1 MVTRTSQPLS
11 WRMRDAMTISENI
24 QTDRPEAEGAYER
37 LPVGQLLAFTVAG
50 FLAIMTENM
59 PAGLLPQIGAGL
71 GVSEAMA
78 GQTVT
83 LYALGSVVAAI
94 PVIVATRSWNRRPL
108 FLLAIAGLLI
118 FNTMTAVLAHYG
130 MTLLARFIAGM
141 SAGVVWGLVA
151 GYARRLAP
159 PHLQGRA
166 LAIVGVGQPIALSL
180 GVPLGAWLGGL
191 FDWRAV
197 FWIMSAVALL
207 LLAWVRFGVPDFP
220 GQERHK
226 RLPVRKVFLI
236 PGIGSV
242 LLVLFAWI
250 LAHNILY
257 TYVAPFLVASG
268 TGLRVELILLVFGI
282 ASVVGIWGTG
292 VLVDRLL
299 RSVTLISLA
308 AFAIAAALLA
318 IPHGSAALVLI
329 AVAIWGLTFGG
340 APTLLQTALADSAG
354 EHADVAQS
362 ILVTIFNLA
371 VAGGGLLGGLVIDA
385 VGAAWLP
392 WTLLPLIVIALAT
405 AWQAKAHGFRA
416 RRRRY

>member
-1 MVTRTSQPLS
+1 
-11 WRMRDAMTISENI
+11 MTVSKNI
-24 QTDRPEAEGAYER
+24 QTDRLTEEGTHER

-59 PAGLLPQIGAGL
+59 PAGLLPQIGTGL

-94 PVIVATRSWNRRPL
+94 PVIATTRSWNRRPL

-118 FNTMTAVLAHYG
+118 FNTMTAVSAHYG

-197 FWIMSAVALL
+197 FWIMSSVALL

-220 GQERHK
+220 GQTQHQ

-236 PGIGSV
+236 PGIGPV

-268 TGLRVELILLVFGI
+268 TELRVELILLVFGM
-282 ASVVGIWGTG
+282 ASVIGIWGTG
-292 VLVDRLL
+292 VLVDRRL
-299 RSVTLISLA
+299 RGITLISLA
-308 AFAIAAALLA
+308 AFALAAALLA
-318 IPHGSAALVLI
+318 IPHGSAALVL
-329 AVAIWGLTFGG
+329 VGVTIWGLTFGG

-371 VAGGGLLGGLVIDA
+371 VAGGGLVGGLVIDTA
-385 VGAAWLP
+385 GPAWLP

-405 AWQAKAHGFRA
+405 VWQAKAHGFRA
-416 RRRRY
+416 GRRGA

>member
-1 MVTRTSQPLS
+1 
-11 WRMRDAMTISENI
+11 MTLSENI
-24 QTDRPEAEGAYER
+24 QGIAPESEATPEH
-37 LPVGQLLAFTVAG
+37 LLIGQLLAFTLAG

-59 PAGLLPQIGAGL
+59 PAGLLPQIGDGL

-94 PVIVATRSWNRRPL
+94 PVIAATRSWNRRPL

-118 FNTMTAVLAHYG
+118 FNTLTAISVHYG
-130 MTLLARFIAGM
+130 LTLVARFIAGM
-141 SAGVVWGLVA
+141 AAGVIWGLVA

-197 FWIMSAVALL
+197 FWMMSAIALL
-207 LLAWVRFGVPDFP
+207 LLAWVRLGVPDFP
-220 GQERHK
+220 GQVQHQ
-226 RLPVRKVFLI
+226 RLSVGRIFTI
-236 PGIGSV
+236 PGVRPV

-250 LAHNILY
+250 LAHNTLY
-257 TYVAPFLVASG
+257 TYIASFIG
-268 TGLRVELILLVFGI
+268 TTNTGLRIDIILLVFGM
-282 ASVVGIWGTG
+282 ASVAGIWGTG
-292 VLVDRLL
+292 VLVDRHLRGLTLL
-299 RSVTLISLA
+299 SLA
-308 AFAIAAALLA
+308 TFAAASLLLA
-318 IPHGSAALVLI
+318 ISHASPILVLSG
-329 AVAIWGLTFGG
+329 VAIWGLTFGG

-371 VAGGGLLGGLVIDA
+371 VAGGGFLGGLLINGTGPD
-385 VGAAWLP
+385 WLP
-392 WTLLPLIVIALAT
+392 LTLLPMIMIALVA
-405 AWQAKAHGFRA
+405 AWQAKAHGFRTGHRGA
-416 RRRRY
+416 

>member
-1 MVTRTSQPLS
+1 MAL
-11 WRMRDAMTISENI
+11 SENM
-24 QTDRPEAEGAYER
+24 QGVAPKGGAAPDR

-59 PAGLLPQIGAGL
+59 PAGLLPQIGRGL
-71 GVSEAMA
+71 GISEAMA

-94 PVIVATRSWNRRPL
+94 PVIAATRSWNRRPL

-118 FNTMTAVLAHYG
+118 FNTLTAVSAHYG
-130 MTLLARFIAGM
+130 LTLIARFIAGM
-141 SAGVVWGLVA
+141 AAGVVWGLVA

-166 LAIVGVGQPIALSL
+166 MAIVGVGQPIALSL

-191 FDWRAV
+191 SDWRLV

-207 LLAWVRFGVPDFP
+207 LLAWIRWDVPDFP
-220 GQERHK
+220 GQAQHQ
-226 RLPVRKVFLI
+226 RLSVGRVFAI
-236 PGIGSV
+236 PGVRPV

-257 TYVAPFLVASG
+257 TYVAPFLGTAE
-268 TGLRVELILLVFGI
+268 TGLRVDMVLLVFGV

-292 VLVDRLL
+292 VLVDRRL
-299 RSVTLISLA
+299 RGLTLFSLV
-308 AFAIAAALLA
+308 AFAGAALLLA
-318 IPHGSAALVLI
+318 MSHGSPIMVLAGVI
-329 AVAIWGLTFGG
+329 IWGLTFGG

-362 ILVTIFNLA
+362 IFVTVFNLA
-371 VAGGGLLGGLVIDA
+371 VAGGGLAGGLAMDA
-385 VGAAWLP
+385 AGAIALP
-392 WTLLPLIVIALAT
+392 WILLPLAIVALVT
-405 AWQAKAHGFRA
+405 TWQARSHGFRA
-416 RRRRY
+416 GHRGA

>member
-1 MVTRTSQPLS
+1 MTLS
-11 WRMRDAMTISENI
+11 ETMQGAAPKGDATP
-24 QTDRPEAEGAYER
+24 DR

-50 FLAIMTENM
+50 FLAIMTETM
-59 PAGLLPQIGAGL
+59 PAGLLPQIGNGL

-94 PVIVATRSWNRRPL
+94 PVIAATRSWNRRPL

-118 FNTMTAVLAHYG
+118 FNTLTALSAHYG
-130 MTLLARFIAGM
+130 LTLVARFIAGM
-141 SAGVVWGLVA
+141 AAGVVWGLVA

-191 FDWRAV
+191 LDWRFV
-197 FWIMSAVALL
+197 FWIMSAVAML
-207 LLAWVRFGVPDFP
+207 LLAWVRLGVPDFP
-220 GQERHK
+220 GQAQHQ
-226 RLPVRKVFLI
+226 RLSVRKVFTI
-236 PGIGSV
+236 PGVRPV

-257 TYVAPFLVASG
+257 TYIAPFLTTTE
-268 TGLRVELILLVFGI
+268 TGLRVDMILLVFGV

-292 VLVDRLL
+292 VLVDRRLRGLTLL
-299 RSVTLISLA
+299 SLA
-308 AFAIAAALLA
+308 AFAGAVLLLA
-318 IPHGSAALVLI
+318 IFQCSPVLVL
-329 AVAIWGLTFGG
+329 AGVAIWGLTFGG

-371 VAGGGLLGGLVIDA
+371 VAGGGLIGGLVMDKA
-385 VGAAWLP
+385 GAAALP
-392 WTLLPLIVIALAT
+392 WILLPLAVIALVTTWHARG
-405 AWQAKAHGFRA
+405 HGFRA
-416 RRRRY
+416 GQRGA

>member
-1 MVTRTSQPLS
+1 MTVSQNTPG
-11 WRMRDAMTISENI
+11 EV
-24 QTDRPEAEGAYER
+24 PEARPAQDR

-59 PAGLLPQIGAGL
+59 PAGLLPQIGTGL

-94 PVIVATRSWNRRPL
+94 PIIAATRRWNRRHL

-118 FNTMTAVLAHYG
+118 FNTLTAISAHYG
-130 MTLLARFIAGM
+130 LTLLARFIAGM
-141 SAGVVWGLVA
+141 AAGVVWGLVA

-191 FDWRAV
+191 TDWRAV
-197 FWIMSAVALL
+197 FWILSAVALA
-207 LLAWVRFGVPDFP
+207 LLAWVRLSVPDFP
-220 GQERHK
+220 GQSDEERV
-226 RLPVRKVFLI
+226 PVRKVVTTA
-236 PGIGSV
+236 GIRPV

-257 TYVAPFLVASG
+257 TYLSPFLGATG
-268 TGLRVELILLVFGI
+268 TGLRIDVVLLVFG
-282 ASVVGIWGTG
+282 ASSVVGIWGTG
-292 VLVDRLL
+292 MLVDRHL
-299 RSVTLISLA
+299 RSVTLLSLV
-308 AFAIAAALLA
+308 AFATATLLLA
-318 IPHGSAALVLI
+318 IPHGSAILVL
-329 AVAIWGLTFGG
+329 AGVAIWGLTFGG

-354 EHADVAQS
+354 EQADIAQS

-371 VAGGGLLGGLVIDA
+371 VAGGGMIGGLVMENA
-385 VGAAWLP
+385 GAGFLP
-392 WTLLPLIVIALAT
+392 WILIPLIVIALGT
-405 AWQAKAHGFRA
+405 AWNARTQGFRVG
-416 RRRRY
+416 RRIV

>member
-1 MVTRTSQPLS
+1 
-11 WRMRDAMTISENI
+11 MTVSGNIRANSSEV
-24 QTDRPEAEGAYER
+24 EGAGER

-71 GVSEAMA
+71 GVSEAIA

-94 PVIVATRSWNRRPL
+94 PVIAATRSWNRRPL
-108 FLLAIAGLLI
+108 FLLAIAGLLV
-118 FNTMTAVLAHYG
+118 FNALTAVSAQYEL
-130 MTLLARFIAGM
+130 TLLARFIAGM

-159 PHLQGRA
+159 SHLQGRA

-180 GVPLGAWLGGL
+180 GVPLGAWLGDL

-207 LLAWVRFGVPDFP
+207 LLAWVRLGIPDFP
-220 GQERHK
+220 GQAEHQ
-226 RLPVRKVFLI
+226 RLPVRRVFLI
-236 PGIGSV
+236 AGIGPV

-257 TYVAPFLVASG
+257 TYIAPFLGASG
-268 TGLRVELILLVFGI
+268 TGLRVEVILLLFGV
-282 ASVVGIWGTG
+282 ASIVGIWGTG
-292 VLVDRLL
+292 VLVDRHL
-299 RSVTLISLA
+299 RHVTLISLA

-318 IPHGSAALVLI
+318 IPHGSVALVL
-329 AVAIWGLTFGG
+329 AGVTLWGLTFGG
-340 APTLLQTALADSAG
+340 APTLMQTALADAAG
-354 EHADVAQS
+354 DHADVAQS
-362 ILVTIFNLA
+362 IFVTVFNLA
-371 VAGGGLLGGLVIDA
+371 VAGGGLVGGFIIDA
-385 VGAAWLP
+385 AGPTWLP
-392 WTLLPLIVIALAT
+392 GTLIPLIVIALAA

-416 RRRRY
+416 GRRGA